1 MTIITYFIVKIK
13 KVLHFCITFQS
24 IFEEILDILRI
35 YCRYNC
41 LKNTMKF
48 SNFYKTLIFVTLL
61 SFLASGCKGPDGKF
75 KLPGGD
81 ARKTP
86 ADPKLRVQ
94 QNLREGKGIRFND
107 AFKKR
112 GGVFDF
118 ASSNELWRASLDVID
133 FMPLSSVNYSGGII
147 ITDWY
152 SEKNSPNESIKISIR
167 FLTNEIRSDA
177 LDVKIF
183 SRKCID
189 SLVNCSVSNLSG
201 NLTTEIKKEILKKA
215 AIYKQQGVEE
225 STNKDFVYPDTSGG
239 VF

>member
-1 MTIITYFIVKIK
+1 M
-13 KVLHFCITFQS
+13 
-24 IFEEILDILRI
+24 
-35 YCRYNC
+35 
-41 LKNTMKF
+41 
-48 SNFYKTLIFVTLL
+48 
-61 SFLASGCKGPDGKF
+61 
-75 KLPGGD
+75 
-81 ARKTP
+81 
-86 ADPKLRVQ
+86 
-94 QNLREGKGIRFND
+94 RFND

-152 SEKNSPNESIKISIR
+152 SEKNSPKQSIKISIR

-183 SRKCID
+183 NRKCID
-189 SLVNCSVSNLSG
+189 SSINCIVTNLEG
-201 NLTTEIKKEILKKA
+201 NLPTEIKKEILKKA
-215 AIYKQQGVEE
+215 ASYKKQKGED
-225 STNKDFVYPDTSGG
+225 SPNKDYVYPDTSGG